1 MSSKTI
7 MAAIDMKALDE
18 FLEQHVC
25 TEPRFCELVYDE
37 PGFPHTEWDK
47 FPGFW
52 CSRKKTM
59 VEFKQ
64 AWIQCG
70 AYDPVNKVW
79 SEEKMNIH
87 LHELYHAECGLAK
100 CLERLRNSGQ
110 L

>member
-7 MAAIDMKALDE
+7 MAAFDMAALDA
-18 FLEQHVC
+18 FLEHHVC
-25 TEPRFCELVYDE
+25 TEPSFCELVYDE
-37 PGFPHTEWDK
+37 PGFPHKEWDK

-52 CSRKKTM
+52 CSMKKTM
-59 VEFKQ
+59 EEFKQ
-64 AWIQCG
+64 AWIECG

-79 SEEKMNIH
+79 SEEKMNRH

>member
-18 FLEQHVC
+18 FL
-25 TEPRFCELVYDE
+25 YDE
-37 PGFPHTEWDK
+37 PGFPRKEWDK

-52 CSRKKTM
+52 CSMKKTIE
-59 VEFKQ
+59 EFKQ
-64 AWIQCG
+64 AWIECG

-79 SEEKMNIH
+79 SEEKMNMH

-100 CLERLRNSGQ
+100 CLERLREEGQ